1 MIRTAVIGL
10 GLIGGSLALALKKY
24 TDAKVV
30 GYDQCDQ
37 TMELAA
43 GQGAIDV
50 RAADM
55 AEAVAGADIIFFAL
69 APSMIGEAVKQTA
82 SQFKIGA
89 IVTDVASAKGVL
101 LREVLELLPAGVS
114 YIAGHPMA
122 GSERN
127 GFTAAHAELFRDRPY
142 ILMDNSSAAENGLSQ
157 LAELVSKLGAKPVI
171 MESSLHDPAVASIS
185 HVPHITA
192 AALTVLAGQGT
203 QGPLNLMLAAG
214 GFRDMTRVASANPAM
229 WADICLTNRLAIDE
243 TISQL
248 QNILEDVRTLLDSKD
263 HQGLM
268 QFFVKAKEIRDKCQ
282 GTSSPSGR

>member
-24 TDAKVV
+24 TNAKVV

-55 AEAVAGADIIFFAL
+55 AEAVAGADIVFFAL
-69 APSMIGEAVKQTA
+69 APSRIGEAVKQMAT
-82 SQFKIGA
+82 QFKIGA
-89 IVTDVASAKGVL
+89 IVTDVASAKGPL
-101 LREVLELLPAGVS
+101 LQDVPALLPVGVS

-142 ILMDNSSAAENGLSQ
+142 ILMNHSNVAADGLSQ
-157 LAELVSKLGAKPVI
+157 LADLVSKLGAKPI
-171 MESSLHDPAVASIS
+171 IIDSSLHDPAVASIS

-229 WADICLTNRLAIDE
+229 WADICLTNRLAIGD
-243 TISQL
+243 TINQL
-248 QNILEDVRTLLDSKD
+248 QNILEDVRNLLAGSD

-268 QFFVKAKEIRDKCQ
+268 EFFTKAKEIRDKCQ